1 MIKLTLSNTKLT
13 FRQGSIPNRVLEYI
27 GLGAIIIL
35 ALNLLNLSWRKWC
48 DPQIDYGRE
57 LYIPWRMSQGALW
70 LKNIDDLYGPL
81 SRFIDVALFRVF
93 GPGIMVLAWAN
104 IVIYFGII
112 TLIYLIF
119 KRAWGVTAALAS
131 LFVFVGVFSFS
142 QLTITSNYNFVTPY
156 SQQVTHGFLVCLVLL
171 WLIPEWVKAS
181 TIKRSFWVGFMVGL
195 TAVLKPEFI
204 LTSVLILAFAFFYH
218 VKIRG
223 IPSSKSILA
232 GFLGCVLPTLVFF
245 VIFTTYLP
253 LKQAGTAACY
263 AWLNGVFIWKD
274 ELYGHLLNSFSGMD
288 QPKLHLIDH
297 TLATGWALLV
307 IGFIA
312 AASLCSVSTQLR
324 AVKIPLVIV
333 TAFSVAAIGLKGII
347 WSNVGQCL
355 LGLLLI
361 YALFR
366 VFREIRF
373 KSESGVEN
381 KSIERTLV
389 GVLALALM
397 SRMVLNGRIFQYG
410 FIQASLA
417 SLVIV
422 AVLIEELPMLIRLK
436 GYGLAV
442 FRLGV
447 SILLGC
453 GVSSIINQSRNL
465 EAAKTLA
472 IGSGKDLF
480 YSYPQ
485 SVSGDGEIVKRFT
498 ESLSQLPNN
507 QTLVVIP
514 EGIMINYLAR
524 KKSPVV
530 VQAFY
535 TNRQIEG
542 GLVNEMEKSKPN
554 WILFMTRD
562 LTEYGVT
569 KYGTKGQSGELIIS
583 WVNNYYHMNSSYGQD
598 PIKGVGAGAMLYQL
612 NDKN

>member
-70 LKNIDDLYGPL
+70 LKNVDDLYGPL
-81 SRFIDVALFRVF
+81 SRFVDVALFRVF

-181 TIKRSFWVGFMVGL
+181 TIKRSFWVGFMAGL

-204 LTSVLILAFAFFYH
+204 LASVLMLAFALFYH

-253 LKQAGTAACY
+253 LKQAVSAACH

-288 QPKLHLIDH
+288 QPKLHLINH

-312 AASLCSVSTQLR
+312 AAGLCSASTQLR
-324 AVKIPLVIV
+324 TIRMPVVIV
-333 TAFSVAAIGLKGII
+333 MAFSVAAIGLKGII

-373 KSESGVEN
+373 KSEPGVEN

-422 AVLIEELPMLIRLK
+422 AVLIEELPILIRLK

-447 SILLGC
+447 LIILGC
-453 GVSSIINQSRNL
+453 GVLSIINQSWNL

-498 ESLSQLPNN
+498 ESLIRLPNN

-535 TNRQIEG
+535 TSRQIEK
-542 GLVNEMEKSKPN
+542 GLLKDIENSNPN
-554 WILFMTRD
+554 WIIFMTRD

-569 KYGTKGQSGELIIS
+569 KYGTKGQSGELIIN
-583 WVNNYYHMNSSYGQD
+583 WLNNHYHMSNSYGQD
-598 PIKGVGAGAMLYQL
+598 PILGVGAGGILYKQ
-612 NDKN
+612 NDKS